1 MGGIGLRRNEDP
13 TRSYQ
18 LNPLMKRLAFITWFI
33 LIAVEALAQGTLY
46 LSTTPAAIGSNQRI
60 YAGCDPMS
68 GPHWVGQLSVGLSP
82 DSLTPVGVAAPF
94 LTGLGAGYWRDLSTT
109 VVPLEPGSIGF
120 AQLRVWESA
129 YGSTWE
135 QAMLAGSRGGYSG
148 VFVVRAGGD
157 GEPPSLPGNLTNFKP
172 FWMLIPCV
180 PEPDTLVLST
190 FGLATMA
197 VISRRRNHPKVT
209 HRSPRTK
216 PKRTTLLSSEF

>member
-1 MGGIGLRRNEDP
+1 
-13 TRSYQ
+13 
-18 LNPLMKRLAFITWFI
+18 MKRLAFITWSI
-33 LIAVEALAQGTLY
+33 LVVFKALAQGTLY

-68 GPHWVGQLSVGLSP
+68 GPHWVGQLSVGQSP
-82 DSLTPVGVAAPF
+82 DSLTPVGGAAPF

-157 GEPPSLPGNLTNFKP
+157 GEPPSLPGNLTNFKS

-180 PEPDTLVLST
+180 PEPST
-190 FGLATMA
+190 FALAVLGLAA
-197 VISRRRNHPKVT
+197 LSYRRH
-209 HRSPRTK
+209 
-216 PKRTTLLSSEF
+216 KRD